1 MGEFMKKFYFLI
13 YIVFIILVF
22 ISGFYLYS
30 VKSKKSSQNKISE
43 KVLSE
48 ISFLEKKFVDMFN
61 DLNNITFENYSI
73 KITEI
78 DQKESEK
85 NDEKSSSDKSRN
97 EDENKSEESEKI
109 NENEKNSKYE
119 MVRSGILTDEK
130 KNIDWSKI
138 KNDVE
143 DIYKLLYPL
152 TLDLYKTDVNYQD
165 IINFNNEYD
174 NLTVLVKEENKQAVL
189 DELSVLYDYIP
200 GFVDKCT
207 EDEKEKSIIKIK
219 NYVLKAYSVLDKDEW
234 KNISDNINDA
244 TNETAKLLTDV
255 NNQEN
260 INQYSLNRMYI
271 ILNEMQNSVELKDK
285 QVFLIKYKNI
295 LEDLINM

>member
-1 MGEFMKKFYFLI
+1 MKKFYFLI

-30 VKSKKSSQNKISE
+30 VKSKKSSQNEISE

>member
-1 MGEFMKKFYFLI
+1 MKKFYFLI

-30 VKSKKSSQNKISE
+30 VKSKKSSQNEISE

-73 KITEI
+73 KMTEI

-97 EDENKSEESEKI
+97 EDKNKSEESEKI

>member
-1 MGEFMKKFYFLI
+1 MKKFYFLI

-30 VKSKKSSQNKISE
+30 VKSKKSSQNEISE

-78 DQKESEK
+78 DQKEPEK

-97 EDENKSEESEKI
+97 EDKNKSEESEEI

>member
-1 MGEFMKKFYFLI
+1 MKKFYFLI

-30 VKSKKSSQNKISE
+30 VKSKKSSQNEISE

-97 EDENKSEESEKI
+97 EDKNKSEESEKT

>member
-1 MGEFMKKFYFLI
+1 MKKFYFLI

-30 VKSKKSSQNKISE
+30 VKSKKSSQNEISE

-97 EDENKSEESEKI
+97 EDKNKSEESEKI